1 MPTAPTAGLNGLF
14 CFPMMD
20 HDPVEPWA
28 KVNLFL
34 VHVCPTGCFV
44 TGVRGHRST
53 AESQHVCQAM
63 DVEVRER
70 KRVLSQTWRG
80 SSPLPALTAEQ
91 GIYLKVHFPSQEHAS
106 VTDVPLWGFEVTMTV
121 PPHDSDMDVRMA
133 VVVGDGRLFSNKV
146 PKVTTLML
154 TSVSVGGL
162 REVEPTQHAYVQKS
176 TVL

>member
-1 MPTAPTAGLNGLF
+1 
-14 CFPMMD
+14 
-20 HDPVEPWA
+20 
-28 KVNLFL
+28 
-34 VHVCPTGCFV
+34 
-44 TGVRGHRST
+44 
-53 AESQHVCQAM
+53 
-63 DVEVRER
+63 
-70 KRVLSQTWRG
+70 
-80 SSPLPALTAEQ
+80 
-91 GIYLKVHFPSQEHAS
+91 
-106 VTDVPLWGFEVTMTV
+106 MTV